1 MNNASFHN
9 LRNMFFH
16 MCSVNLD
23 FRDWIVETYPDGN
36 EIICSDYVS
45 ADTMKK
51 ILKAYGIKSWNV
63 PHDIYENLFRPERR
77 TESILKVA
85 DWMKELEKY
94 GICTVWENNNTV
106 FFSKDKY
113 YFTIQAEKEIIIR
126 CFISFNDD
134 LDCPE
139 DCVAIG
145 IVTDFQDIL
154 HFIEK

>member
-51 ILKAYGIKSWNV
+51 ILKAYGIKSWNA

-77 TESILKVA
+77 T
-85 DWMKELEKY
+85 
-94 GICTVWENNNTV
+94 
-106 FFSKDKY
+106 
-113 YFTIQAEKEIIIR
+113 
-126 CFISFNDD
+126 
-134 LDCPE
+134 
-139 DCVAIG
+139 
-145 IVTDFQDIL
+145 
-154 HFIEK
+154 